1 MDEDDIFDNSLYELE
16 DAKKILDIVK
26 IYHDKSNVSCML
38 EGNCFYH
45 HLTYDKMEEKRN
57 TRYNLWKC
65 GKLAKNCLEIGF
77 NAGHSAM
84 LFLNSNPDIKIKSYD
99 IAWHPYT
106 IPCAIYLKQK
116 YNLELVIG
124 DSLQTTFGFNPN
136 EKYDLIHVDGGHSTE
151 LAFKDIINCR
161 VSAHPDTL
169 LIVDDTDFPNI
180 DSILTVFLQVN
191 MLKEV
196 DYEKLELRKSP
207 SHRIFHYIQ

>member
-1 MDEDDIFDNSLYELE
+1 MTEDEIFDNSLYELD

-26 IYHDKSNVSCML
+26 TYNNNF

-45 HLTYDKMEEKRN
+45 HLSFHKIEEKIN

-65 GKLAKNCLEIGF
+65 AKMSKNCLEIGF

-84 LFLNSNPDIKIKSYD
+84 LFFNSNPNLIMKSYD

-106 IPCAIYLKQK
+106 VPCSNYLKQK
-116 YNLELVIG
+116 YNLELIVG
-124 DSLQTTFGFNPN
+124 NSLQTTFGLNPN
-136 EKYDLIHVDGGHSTE
+136 EKYDLIHIDGGHSTE

-161 VSAHPDTL
+161 VAAHPETL
-169 LIVDDTDFPNI
+169 VIIDDSNFPNI
-180 DSILTVFLQVN
+180 DHILTIFMQVN

-196 DYEKLELRKSP
+196 DYEKLGLKKSP
-207 SHRIFHYIQ
+207 FHRIFNYIQ